1 MRSIEVTDKSVDIAI
16 FNGLQQLGLSIDEVT
31 IDIIQT
37 ETKGILGI
45 GAKPAK
51 VRLTEKPTEEVI
63 IPDFESEKFKPRRN
77 SEKRYND
84 KKESF
89 ENKKKPRN
97 DFSEKKSYRR
107 EETDTGAN
115 KSETQTQPVEET
127 VNAEQVGVAR
137 RRPEKKKLYKNID
150 EMFAAQGE
158 QEDSSTL
165 SDFVNDELG
174 SATMLSGA
182 SSFSPYSSSDFE
194 FSASKQ
200 SGSNEKSISEVVRQA
215 ELLADSSELDEEVVI
230 ETPKVAKPRND
241 NRRSNNKNN
250 NRRNDRKPPKQNA
263 EANANANAKA
273 HHEASNKN
281 NARPTQNSIHA
292 KKYDYTEEAAID
304 NPAAEYVK
312 GLLDK
317 MGMEAK
323 VLAYRDEEAIRLRI
337 DSEEIGML
345 IGRRGENLDAIQYL
359 TSLTVNRNS
368 KDDEYVRVTIDAQ
381 QYREKREETLIR
393 LAKRVAQQVRS
404 TGKAK
409 VLEPMNPYE
418 RRILHSALQGN
429 PFVSTHSE
437 GEEPNRRVVVT
448 PRRRNRNFDSR
459 RRNNKHRENGEVTT
473 PAFTPDNP
481 PIPKVEEQA

>member
-31 IDIIQT
+31 IDIIQN

-45 GAKPAK
+45 GAKPAR
-51 VRLTEKPTEEVI
+51 VRLTEKPLDEVI

-77 SEKRYND
+77 NDKRYND

-89 ENKKKPRN
+89 ESKRKPRN
-97 DFSEKKSYRR
+97 DYSEKKSFRR
-107 EETDTGAN
+107 EEADTAVSKADN
-115 KSETQTQPVEET
+115 RSQPVEESE
-127 VNAEQVGVAR
+127 NNEQVGIAR

-158 QEDSSTL
+158 QEENSSL

-174 SATMLSGA
+174 SATLLSGT
-182 SSFSPYSSSDFE
+182 SSFSPYSSSDLDL
-194 FSASKQ
+194 SAPKQ
-200 SGSNEKSISEVVRQA
+200 TESSEKSISEVVRQA
-215 ELLADSSELDEEVVI
+215 ELLADSSEMDEVI
-230 ETPKVAKPRND
+230 VEAPKPAKPHND
-241 NRRSNNKNN
+241 NRHRNNRNNN
-250 NRRNDRKPPKQNA
+250 NRCNDRKQPKQNA
-263 EANANANAKA
+263 EADANVNVNVRN
-273 HHEASNKN
+273 EASNKN
-281 NARPTQNSIHA
+281 NTRPTQNSVHA
-292 KKYDYTEEAAID
+292 KTYDYTEEAAID

-317 MGMEAK
+317 MGIEAK
-323 VLAYRDEEAIRLRI
+323 VLAFRDEEAIRLKI
-337 DSEEIGML
+337 DSDEIGML

-368 KDDEYVRVTIDAQ
+368 KDDDYVRVTIDAQ

-448 PRRRNRNFDSR
+448 PRRRNRNYDSR

>member
-31 IDIIQT
+31 IDIIQN

-51 VRLTEKPTEEVI
+51 VRLTEKPMEEVV
-63 IPDFESEKFKPRRN
+63 IPDFENEKFKPRRTA
-77 SEKRYND
+77 EKKYND

-89 ENKKKPRN
+89 ENRKKPRN
-97 DFSEKKSYRR
+97 DFSEKKPYRH
-107 EETDTGAN
+107 EETDKGVSKADN
-115 KSETQTQPVEET
+115 QPQPVEET

-158 QEDSSTL
+158 QEDSSVL

-174 SATMLSGA
+174 SATMLSGT

-194 FSASKQ
+194 FSAPKQ
-200 SGSNEKSISEVVRQA
+200 NELNEKSISEVVRQA
-215 ELLADSSELDEEVVI
+215 ELLADSSELDEVVV
-230 ETPKVAKPRND
+230 EAPKPTKPRND
-241 NRRSNNKNN
+241 NRRQNNRNN
-250 NRRNDRKPPKQNA
+250 NRRNDKKPSKQNP
-263 EANANANAKA
+263 EASAIATA

-281 NARPTQNSIHA
+281 NARPAQNPVHA
-292 KKYDYTEEAAID
+292 RTYDYTEEAAID

-317 MGMEAK
+317 MGMKAK

-359 TSLTVNRNS
+359 TSLTVNRNK

-448 PRRRNRNFDSR
+448 PRRRNRNYDPR